1 MYNFYLIDFNQLDKW
16 TNICIN
22 FVIADCPFY
31 LQLYSMAD
39 FCLFTGS
46 VKKQCSMFPDVSISV
61 TIAAGASLYWID
73 DRWYNKH
80 SCIFITIIQFEISFR
95 IFQLSKDSII
105 RSGHHWFADGS
116 RDLSTFNCEVRDKM
130 YQNLPS

>member
-1 MYNFYLIDFNQLDKW
+1 MYNLELIDFNRLDKW
-16 TNICIN
+16 TNICFN

-46 VKKQCSMFPDVSISV
+46 VKKQCSMFPDVSIPV
-61 TIAAGASLYWID
+61 TIAAVASLYRIN

-80 SCIFITIIQFEISFR
+80 SCILITIIQFEISFR

-105 RSGHHWFADGS
+105 RNRQHRFADGS
-116 RDLSTFNCEVRDKM
+116 RDLSQFNCEVRDKM